1 MTFAWKAAGLSY
13 LKYTQICA
21 RAVRNS
27 LKDDLRLA
35 AQRRDE
41 QGLKFAK
48 WEAGKQGE
56 FKPVDET
63 QRSR

>member
-1 MTFAWKAAGLSY
+1 MTFAWKAAGMSY

-27 LKDDLRLA
+27 LKDDLRLI

-56 FKPVDET
+56 FVCIALKFL
-63 QRSR
+63 